1 MIYVTGDTHGR
12 FIRFASNMFFP
23 EKENLTKND
32 YVIICGDFGGVW
44 DSDYGRN
51 PELILNPAFDW
62 ETEPIDEKI
71 RLDILEKQPFTTL
84 FVSGNHENYDRLRTY
99 SDKEWNGGVV
109 KEIRPSVLL
118 LKRGYVFN
126 IDGKKCFTFGGARS
140 HDIQGG
146 VLNLD
151 DPEFEVKAYNARR
164 MRLPFRINHL
174 SWWKEEMPSK
184 EEMALGLK
192 NLKAN
197 DFKVDY
203 IFSHDCAASTLAL
216 LSHGTYK
223 VDALNKYLEEVKQK
237 TEYSHWYFG
246 HHHDFININ
255 EKETLLFEEILPLD
269 RAITRET
276 SIFNEEYDLAR

>member
-1 MIYVTGDTHGR
+1 MIYVTGDTHGN

-99 SDKEWNGGVV
+99 PDKEWNGGVV

-126 IDGKKCFTFGGARS
+126 IDGKK
-140 HDIQGG
+140 
-146 VLNLD
+146 
-151 DPEFEVKAYNARR
+151 
-164 MRLPFRINHL
+164 
-174 SWWKEEMPSK
+174 
-184 EEMALGLK
+184 
-192 NLKAN
+192 
-197 DFKVDY
+197 
-203 IFSHDCAASTLAL
+203 
-216 LSHGTYK
+216 
-223 VDALNKYLEEVKQK
+223 
-237 TEYSHWYFG
+237 
-246 HHHDFININ
+246 
-255 EKETLLFEEILPLD
+255 
-269 RAITRET
+269 
-276 SIFNEEYDLAR
+276 